1 VQEQQLEQGIE
12 RMNKMATEPMTG
24 TAESKAGKKKVK
36 VPAGKGALK
45 TIVMLIVPALLII
58 GGGYYWLTSGGSV
71 STDDAQVKQD
81 IVSVSAQVTG
91 PVSQVFVRNGSKVH
105 KGDVLFKI
113 DPAPFEVAL
122 ENAQAQL
129 AAARLQTTQLK
140 TQAAGTGADITGSE
154 ANLKI
159 KENALSRQTA
169 LLKEGFTTRSA
180 YDDALN
186 EVKTA
191 QQQLEDAKARA
202 ANAHAA
208 IAPGEQ
214 PQIAQA
220 QAAVDK
226 ARLDLSRTTVR
237 APMDGTVENA
247 DNLQIGQMAAEG
259 LGMLSIVHSQA
270 AWVEANFKEKD
281 VGRMVPGQRAEI
293 EVDAYPGKKFPA
305 HVQSVGAGTG
315 SEFSLLPAQN
325 ANGNWV
331 KVTQRVPVRIAFNG
345 TPSKPMIA
353 GLSVTATVYFD
364 DNGKK

>member
-1 VQEQQLEQGIE
+1 
-12 RMNKMATEPMTG
+12 MNKMATEPMTG
-24 TAESKAGKKKVK
+24 TVTDESPKVRK
-36 VPAGKGALK
+36 RIKLPGNKGLLR
-45 TIVMLIVPALLII
+45 TVLMLIVPALLLI

-81 IVSVSAQVTG
+81 IVSVSPQVNG
-91 PVSQVFVRNGSKVH
+91 QIVQVFVRNGAIVKR
-105 KGDVLFKI
+105 GDLLVRI
-113 DPAPFEVAL
+113 DPEPYRVAL
-122 ENAQAQL
+122 EQAQAQL
-129 AAARLQTTQLK
+129 ANARLQTQVLRT
-140 TQAAGTGADITGSE
+140 TAAGTGGDIVGE
-154 ANLKI
+154 QANLAI
-159 KENALSRQTA
+159 KKNAFARQQA
-169 LLKEGFTTRSA
+169 LLKQGFTTRSA

-191 QQQLEDAKARA
+191 EQDLADARARA

-208 IAPGEQ
+208 VAPGEQ

-226 ARLDLSRTTVR
+226 ARLDLTRTEVR

-247 DNLQIGQMAAEG
+247 DNLQVGQMAVTG
-259 LGMLSIVHSQA
+259 LGMISLVHSQS

-281 VGRMVPGQRAEI
+281 VGRMVPGQKAKI
-293 EVDAYPGKKFPA
+293 EVDAYPGQKFDA

-331 KVTQRVPVRIAFNG
+331 KVTQRVPVRVVFDGA
-345 TPSKPMIA
+345 PSKPMIA
-353 GLSVTATVYFD
+353 GLSVTATVYFND
-364 DNGKK
+364 K

>member
-1 VQEQQLEQGIE
+1 
-12 RMNKMATEPMTG
+12 MNKMQTEPMAVADG
-24 TAESKAGKKKVK
+24 GEAPKRKRRIAIE
-36 VPAGKGALK
+36 KGSWLR
-45 TIVMLIVPALLII
+45 TVVMLIVPALLIL
-58 GGGYYWLTSGGSV
+58 GGAYYWLTSGGSV

-91 PVSQVFVRNGSKVH
+91 PVQHVYVRNGSKV
-105 KGDVLFKI
+105 KRGDILFQI
-113 DPAPFEVAL
+113 DPAPYQVAL

-129 AAARLQTTQLK
+129 SAAELQTTQLK
-140 TQAAGTGADITGSE
+140 TQAAGTGADITGSQ
-154 ANLKI
+154 ANLAI
-159 KENALSRQTA
+159 KQNALSRQTA
-169 LLKEGFTTRSA
+169 LLKQGFTTRSA

-186 EVKTA
+186 DVKTA
-191 QQQLEDAKARA
+191 EQQLEDAKAKA

-226 ARLDLSRTTVR
+226 AKLDLSRTTVR

-247 DNLQIGQMAAEG
+247 DNLQVGQMAAEG
-259 LGMLSIVHSQA
+259 LGMLSVVHSQA

-293 EVDAYPGKKFPA
+293 EVDAYSGKKFPA

-345 TPSKPMIA
+345 TPEKPMIA
-353 GLSVTATVYFD
+353 GLSVNATVYFD

>member
-1 VQEQQLEQGIE
+1 
-12 RMNKMATEPMTG
+12 MNKMATEPMTA
-24 TAESKAGKKKVK
+24 TAAAEAPKRKRRVK
-36 VPAGKGALK
+36 LPAGKGALRN
-45 TIVMLIVPALLII
+45 ILMFIVPALLIV
-58 GGGYYWLTSGGSV
+58 GGAYYWLTSGGSV
-71 STDDAQVKQD
+71 STDDAQIKQD

-91 PVSQVFVRNGSKVH
+91 PVQHVYVRNGSKV
-105 KGDVLFKI
+105 KTGDLLFTI
-113 DPAPFEVAL
+113 DPAPFQVAL
-122 ENAQAQL
+122 ENAEAQL

-154 ANLKI
+154 ANLRI
-159 KENALSRQTA
+159 KQNALARQSA
-169 LLKEGFTTRSA
+169 LLKEGFTTRSD

-186 EVKTA
+186 DVKTA
-191 QQQLEDAKARA
+191 EQQLEDAKARA
-202 ANAHAA
+202 ANAQAA

-226 ARLDLSRTTVR
+226 AKLDLSRTTVR

-247 DNLQIGQMAAEG
+247 DNLQTGQMAAEG

-293 EVDAYPGKKFPA
+293 AVDAYPGIKFPA
-305 HVQSVGAGTG
+305 HVQSIGAGTG
-315 SEFSLLPAQN
+315 SQFSLLPAQN

-353 GLSVTATVYFD
+353 GLSVNATVFFD
-364 DNGKK
+364 KSK

>member
-1 VQEQQLEQGIE
+1 V
-12 RMNKMATEPMTG
+12 
-24 TAESKAGKKKVK
+24 
-36 VPAGKGALK
+36 
-45 TIVMLIVPALLII
+45 
-58 GGGYYWLTSGGSV
+58 Y
-71 STDDAQVKQD
+71 
-81 IVSVSAQVTG
+81 
-91 PVSQVFVRNGSKVH
+91 VRNGSRVKR
-105 KGDVLFKI
+105 GDILFQI
-113 DPAPFEVAL
+113 DPAPFQVAL

-129 AAARLQTTQLK
+129 AAAELQTTQLK

-154 ANLKI
+154 ANLAI
-159 KENALSRQTA
+159 KQNALARQTA
-169 LLKEGFTTRSA
+169 LLKQGFTTRSA

-186 EVKTA
+186 DVKTA
-191 QQQLEDAKARA
+191 EQQLEDAKAKA

-226 ARLDLSRTTVR
+226 AKLDLSRTTVR

-247 DNLQIGQMAAEG
+247 DNLQVGQMAPEG
-259 LGMLSIVHSQA
+259 LGMLSLVHSQA

-345 TPSKPMIA
+345 TPEKPMIA
-353 GLSVTATVYFD
+353 GLSVNATVYFD
-364 DNGKK
+364 KSK